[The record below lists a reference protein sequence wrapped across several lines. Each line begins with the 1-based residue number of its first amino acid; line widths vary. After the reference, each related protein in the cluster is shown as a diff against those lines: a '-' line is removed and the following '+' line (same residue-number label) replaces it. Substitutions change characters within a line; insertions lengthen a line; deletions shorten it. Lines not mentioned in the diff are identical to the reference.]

1 MIRIFKYEFRIILC
15 KIYVPVMLAASLIYS
30 RYLLS
35 TETILGVSDTAPFSG
50 WSFGKYLGDCALI
63 NMLITL
69 LIIAFSFSERQKKAG
84 MLTDVTA
91 FPPKKRIL
99 IRSILI
105 GGFFIFSMILSFLL
119 GCIFLWSLFGEMHLG
134 NYLSAWGLICLP
146 CVFLITGVGML
157 LGRKSPALIYVL
169 MLICLVMAF
178 AFKGAAIDINGA
190 DYYMSMAA
198 GLGDIEKT
206 ETAFT
211 ISSGYI
217 ITRLVYLF
225 IGLGAY
231 ALVDVIYGGKKMKD
245 TE

>member
-1 MIRIFKYEFRIILC
+1 
-15 KIYVPVMLAASLIYS
+15 
-30 RYLLS
+30 
-35 TETILGVSDTAPFSG
+35 
-50 WSFGKYLGDCALI
+50 
-63 NMLITL
+63 
-69 LIIAFSFSERQKKAG
+69 
-84 MLTDVTA
+84 
-91 FPPKKRIL
+91 
-99 IRSILI
+99 
-105 GGFFIFSMILSFLL
+105 
-119 GCIFLWSLFGEMHLG
+119 
-134 NYLSAWGLICLP
+134 
-146 CVFLITGVGML
+146 ML

-198 GLGDIEKT
+198 GLGDLEKT

-211 ISSGYI
+211 ISSGYF

-231 ALVDVIYGGKKMKD
+231 ALVDAIYGGKKMKD